1 MNSTLDT
8 NVIIHLYDAGLGE
21 VLHSSFDKIYVYEYI
36 IESELM
42 NHGSTETIN
51 AVRQDIAD
59 GKIIVIKKKDLIE
72 LGVCNVFEDHVREN
86 RVIFEPGDLG
96 EIYAIALAKTL
107 GYDLSFS
114 VKRGR
119 VFGLLGANG
128 AGKSTSIECIL
139 GTKKADHGL
148 ISVLGM
154 SPISDR
160 KKLFQRV
167 GVQFQEVNY
176 QENIKVGELCE
187 ITASLYSKPV
197 DYKSLLK
204 EFGVADKLNAFVKE
218 LSGGQRQRLFIV
230 LALIRIR
237 KLSF

>member
-1 MNSTLDT
+1 MKRDALAEGSKMNSTLDT

-107 GYDLSFS
+107 GLMILVTDDIKEYGPHYSLIHDVYTDIIPLAFYELLLFNFLEGKISASGYIHYFNKVNSFLSKQMNL
-114 VKRGR
+114 KRCVNKFYKR
-119 VFGLLGANG
+119 F
-128 AGKSTSIECIL
+128 C
-139 GTKKADHGL
+139 DD
-148 ISVLGM
+148 
-154 SPISDR
+154 PISDR
-160 KKLFQRV
+160 EKHWFSGWCSEV
-167 GVQFQEVNY
+167 GVDYEEKY
-176 QENIKVGELCE
+176 DELWDAIE
-187 ITASLYSKPV
+187 
-197 DYKSLLK
+197 
-204 EFGVADKLNAFVKE
+204 
-218 LSGGQRQRLFIV
+218 GGNV
-230 LALIRIR
+230 L
-237 KLSF
+237 